1 MEEIMNNETI
11 ENTEEETALTV
22 PETEDESVPDTNENS
37 GVGALAIGAG
47 LCGLAVIGAVTVGRA
62 TWKHVLKPIGHKI
75 KGAFTKEKEPV
86 VVTDAAIEVMWLISI
101 TRICLNEFRATA

>member
-11 ENTEEETALTV
+11 ENAEEETALTV
-22 PETEDESVPDTNENS
+22 PETEEESVPDTNENS
-37 GVGALAIGAG
+37 GVGVLAIGAG
-47 LCGLAVIGAVTVGRA
+47 LAVVGALAIGRI

-86 VVTDAAIEVMWLISI
+86 VVTDATIEVPG
-101 TRICLNEFRATA
+101 NENNDEADESEE